1 MRRHRTVEEPDNIT
15 ADVVA
20 GVLANHGY
28 TDMASFVRSL
38 GGGVQRA
45 NLEAMQLRSE
55 LQAVRERLHVYE
67 PPQAV
72 EPVSYKPGP
81 MSDG

>member
-1 MRRHRTVEEPDNIT
+1 MRRQRTVEEPDNIT

-20 GVLANHGY
+20 SVLANHGY
-28 TDMASFVRSL
+28 TAMARFVRDL

-45 NLEAMQLRSE
+45 NVEAMQLRAE
-55 LQAVRERLHVYE
+55 LQSVRERLHAYE